1 MHLYLCVGMY
11 VHVWAGAPQKPE
23 GIGSYGL
30 PRDIR
35 GCELPHMR
43 DGCPALKKQYMF
55 LSARTPLQ
63 AWNYTFILI
72 QNKILIYSGSKP
84 FVE

>member
-43 DGCPALKKQYMF
+43 DGCPALKK
-55 LSARTPLQ
+55 
-63 AWNYTFILI
+63 
-72 QNKILIYSGSKP
+72 
-84 FVE
+84 